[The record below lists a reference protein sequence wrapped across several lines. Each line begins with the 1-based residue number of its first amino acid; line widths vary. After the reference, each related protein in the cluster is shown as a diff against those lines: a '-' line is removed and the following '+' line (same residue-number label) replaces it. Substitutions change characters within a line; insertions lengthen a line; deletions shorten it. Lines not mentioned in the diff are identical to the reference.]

1 MDVGR
6 AAVSS
11 LWVLPTHTTK
21 SEKVEEARAL
31 VAASAAEEQALQE
44 QQKLSFDEIYQR
56 YYPRV
61 LAFLRF
67 RIGQADIAEDLT
79 SLVFERALLHFDDLQ
94 TGEAAGA
101 WLFRIARNCA
111 ADYFRRR
118 RQEVSLDLLIDTD
131 CPDHPGYLTYPN
143 HPLPLASSPEEVA
156 LLREERSSLLLHLS
170 HLSEREREVIGLKF
184 VACLHNCEIA
194 RVMHIPPGTVGSIL
208 HRALGRLRDALYAE
222 RERR

>member
-6 AAVSS
+6 AAISS
-11 LWVLPTHTTK
+11 LWALPTNTIQAD
-21 SEKVEEARAL
+21 EEREVREAQKQ
-31 VAASAAEEQALQE
+31 AAGSATREQAR
-44 QQKLSFDEIYQR
+44 LSFDELYQR

-67 RIGQADIAEDLT
+67 RVGMPDVAEDLT

-94 TGEAAGA
+94 SGDAAGA

-111 ADYFRRR
+111 VDYFRRR
-118 RQEVSLDLLIDTD
+118 RQEVSLDILVDMEHSDALQVT
-131 CPDHPGYLTYPN
+131 
-143 HPLPLASSPEEVA
+143 SPEEAA
-156 LLREERSSLLLHLS
+156 LLSEERTLLLAHLS

-184 VACLHNCEIA
+184 VACLHNCDIA

>member
-1 MDVGR
+1 VQ
-6 AAVSS
+6 
-11 LWVLPTHTTK
+11 
-21 SEKVEEARAL
+21 
-31 VAASAAEEQALQE
+31 VAGSITEEQA
-44 QQKLSFDEIYQR
+44 KLSFDELYQR

-67 RIGQADIAEDLT
+67 RVGVPDVAEDLT

-94 TGEAAGA
+94 SGEAAGA

-118 RQEVSLDLLIDTD
+118 RQEVSLDLLIDA
-131 CPDHPGYLTYPN
+131 DHPDYL
-143 HPLPLASSPEEVA
+143 LANSPEEAA
-156 LLREERSSLLLHLS
+156 LLSEERTLLLAQLS

-184 VACLHNCEIA
+184 VACLHNCDIA
-194 RVMHIPPGTVGSIL
+194 RVMHMPPGTVGSIL

-222 RERR
+222 RER

>member
-1 MDVGR
+1 MDAGR
-6 AAVSS
+6 AAISS
-11 LWVLPTHTTK
+11 VWALPTKTIEADEV
-21 SEKVEEARAL
+21 SGAREARAQ
-31 VAASAAEEQALQE
+31 VAGSATEEQAR
-44 QQKLSFDEIYQR
+44 LSFDELYQR

-67 RIGQADIAEDLT
+67 RVGVPDVAEDLT

-94 TGEAAGA
+94 SGEAAGA

-118 RQEVSLDLLIDTD
+118 RQQVSLDLLIDA
-131 CPDHPGYLTYPN
+131 DHPDYL
-143 HPLPLASSPEEVA
+143 LANSPEEAA
-156 LLREERSSLLLHLS
+156 LLSEERTLLLAQLS

-184 VACLHNCEIA
+184 VACLHNCDIA
-194 RVMHIPPGTVGSIL
+194 RVMHMPPGTVGSIL
-208 HRALGRLRDALYAE
+208 HRALGRLREALYAE

>member
-1 MDVGR
+1 MDAGR
-6 AAVSS
+6 AAISS
-11 LWVLPTHTTK
+11 LWVLPTNTTK
-21 SEKVEEARAL
+21 SVEVEEARAPR
-31 VAASAAEEQALQE
+31 AASTAEEQQT
-44 QQKLSFDEIYQR
+44 LSFDEMYQR

-67 RIGQADIAEDLT
+67 RMGQTDVAEDLT
-79 SLVFERALLHFDDLQ
+79 SLVFERALLHIADLQ

-118 RQEVSLDLLIDTD
+118 RQDVSLDMLIDSD
-131 CPDHPGYLTYPN
+131 YPDYCSHT
-143 HPLPLASSPEEVA
+143 LPLASSPEEVA
-156 LLREERSSLLLHLS
+156 LLGEERASLLRHLS
-170 HLSEREREVIGLKF
+170 RLSEREREVIGLKF